1 MSKQKNK
8 RNDTVNRDVL
18 TASVGRIYQ
27 HSAPLLICEALLF
40 LVTGGIVLFWPVT
53 ILTIL
58 TFVIGV
64 GLVLFGLYRTIG
76 GFFISRNMGGG
87 WLDVIFGL
95 TNIVLGVLFCIYPVS
110 SLIGVVY
117 IFVVLFLFKS
127 LRSLVFA
134 INMFRARFGHY
145 IFNLIMTLILTGVAV
160 ALLFYPMAGAI
171 AVAYYLGIALILY
184 AIFDVYTYIELY
196 KLKRHIEY

>member
-64 GLVLFGLYRTIG
+64 GLVLFGLYRTIS